1 MKMRMREGRTT
12 ERKETGNII
21 QTRGPKDKNQRY
33 NAVHLNRYQCLSQG
47 LRVPVAHN
55 VPHLPTREYDLMA
68 SSNGDLRTKNVLL

>member
-21 QTRGPKDKNQRY
+21 QTRGPRTKNQRY
-33 NAVHLNRYQCLSQG
+33 LHLNRYQWLSQG

-55 VPHLPTREYDLMA
+55 GPHLPTREYDLMA